1 MKEKIMRTY
10 LKILLITG
18 GLQILAFVGENL
30 MDFLTRKSSTSSML
44 SFHAFLFCIILSTI
58 FGIIL
63 PLKWYS
69 SLKDKILGI
78 LLLPTNYTL
87 LIMALVVVR
96 GLDILV
102 KIFQNLPSNFG

>member
-1 MKEKIMRTY
+1 MRTY
-10 LKILLITG
+10 LKILLITS
-18 GLQILAFVGENL
+18 GLQILAFAGENL

-44 SFHAFLFCIILSTI
+44 SFHVFLFCIVLSMI

-69 SLKDKILGI
+69 SLKGKMLGI

-87 LIMALVVVR
+87 LGMVLAVVR
-96 GLDILV
+96 GLDIFI
-102 KIFQNLPSNFG
+102 KIFQKLPSNFG